1 MQCLLTVP
9 ELAESLFI
17 SHTYLARFRLYN
29 FFNQER
35 LVNDVKKM
43 FIIADDTWHITEDD
57 V

>member
-35 LVNDVKKM
+35 LVSDVKKM
-43 FIIADDTWHITEDD
+43 FIIADDMWHITEDD

>member
-1 MQCLLTVP
+1 MQCFLTVL

-43 FIIADDTWHITEDD
+43 FIIADDM
-57 V
+57 

>member
-1 MQCLLTVP
+1 MQCFLTVL

-35 LVNDVKKM
+35 LVSDVKKM